1 MDIIKNIYGK
11 LESSLS
17 VTLRVSMVI
26 AVTIVL
32 LIALYNAVVG
42 YIYSGAEDIVETSVS
57 GLDYRDAE
65 ELLFAKQE
73 QVEVEEEDEE
83 AEEEEVVVDP
93 KILQIHKSISLHFDD
108 RKGNTEQFKDEDKGL
123 PAKTLEIMVGFYG
136 SGRYSLGSFSA
147 EQNPRKSFAFPKNEI
162 KGCRKGVSMPQLD
175 EDQQKQLVNQLVTF
189 WKKAEQGT
197 DEKKSKFMQIRD
209 FDARMAQV
217 YAANDLFLCEFAN
230 SYYSLSDKNAELQ
243 AEANATALK
252 GGMMIAAAGT
262 IMNVMFK
269 FFAAFA
275 LVLLTLILYRIEKSL
290 RK

>member
-26 AVTIVL
+26 AVTIGL
-32 LIALYNAVVG
+32 LVALYNAIAG
-42 YIYSGAEDIVETSVS
+42 YINTGAEAKLETSVA

-73 QVEVEEEDEE
+73 QVEVEEKDEE
-83 AEEEEVVVDP
+83 ADEEEVVVDP
-93 KILQIHKSISLHFDD
+93 RIQQIHNSISLHFED
-108 RKGNTEQFKDEDKGL
+108 RKGNEDQFKDKEKGL
-123 PAKTLEIMVGFYG
+123 QAKTLELIVGLYG
-136 SGRYSLGSFSA
+136 SGRYSLGSLA
-147 EQNPRKSFAFPKNEI
+147 ADQNPRKSFVFPKNEI
-162 KGCRKGVSMPQLD
+162 KGCVKGASIPQLNY
-175 EDQQKQLVNQLVTF
+175 DQQNQLISQLITF

-209 FDARMAQV
+209 FDARMSQV
-217 YAANDLFLCEFAN
+217 YVANDLFLCEFAN
-230 SYYSLSDKNAELQ
+230 SYYSLSDKNRELE
-243 AEANATALK
+243 AEANETKLK
-252 GGMMIAAAGT
+252 GGIMIAAAGT
-262 IMNVMFK
+262 IMNVMFQ

>member
-26 AVTIVL
+26 AVTIGL
-32 LIALYNAVVG
+32 LVALYNAIAG
-42 YIYSGAEDIVETSVS
+42 YINTGAEAKLETSVA

-73 QVEVEEEDEE
+73 QVEVEEKDEE
-83 AEEEEVVVDP
+83 ADEEEVVVDP
-93 KILQIHKSISLHFDD
+93 RIKQIHNSISLHFED
-108 RKGNTEQFKDEDKGL
+108 RKGNEDQFKDKEKGL
-123 PAKTLEIMVGFYG
+123 QAKTLELIVGLYG
-136 SGRYSLGSFSA
+136 SGRYSLGSLA
-147 EQNPRKSFAFPKNEI
+147 ADQNPRKSFVFPKNEI
-162 KGCRKGVSMPQLD
+162 KGCVKGASIPQLND
-175 EDQQKQLVNQLVTF
+175 DQQNQLISQLITF

-209 FDARMAQV
+209 FDARMSQV
-217 YAANDLFLCEFAN
+217 YVANDLFLCEFAN
-230 SYYSLSDKNAELQ
+230 SYYSLSDKNRELE
-243 AEANATALK
+243 AEANETKLK
-252 GGMMIAAAGT
+252 GGIMIAAAGT
-262 IMNVMFK
+262 IMNVMFQ